1 MNKEVLY
8 AIILEKNTCSKY
20 ITDRATHYTI
30 LNYKML
36 LWPFLSWP
44 FFQRKEKKR
53 KPAVTFYTTISDSNL

>member
-20 ITDRATHYTI
+20 NTDRATHYTI

-36 LWPFLSWP
+36 LWPFLS
-44 FFQRKEKKR
+44 
-53 KPAVTFYTTISDSNL
+53 